1 MKQLLYA
8 ALVVALCGTAAAK
21 PPPKKHNK
29 QRLKVS
35 EAARDPKKLGA
46 SARVSFA
53 HDGKLQLARDL
64 DLVAKYPKLRAEPL
78 TAEEETATN
87 IQKLLRSP
95 LLRRGVTAIH
105 VADARTGTPLFSVN
119 AEEELNPAS
128 NVKLI
133 STATALELLGPD
145 FRYPTRI
152 LGPEPVGG
160 VVKGDIYLLGSYD
173 PTLSISDFENIAM
186 TMQMRGITSIEGSI
200 VVGADPTRDGVYR
213 AIIPVG
219 ITAGEPGA
227 PPTVTL
233 PPNFDLVQVTVT
245 ATTHKKSIRNRL
257 SYKADVI
264 KTETGLPRITLTIGG
279 TIGKDRH
286 VEYPLWTRQRT
297 ATAAYSLIA
306 ALRARAINITGEM
319 KVMELGDYVGESVG
333 NGALPVEL
341 GRHESEPASEIAA
354 RVNKWSVNWLA
365 DRLVMTAAGLSRRA
379 PPSMALALDA
389 MYMWLERS
397 AKLPKDKL
405 VIDTGSGLSYR
416 TQIRSQDMVSIVRSA
431 GGFGTDAPPDVA
443 KAWLHSLAIA
453 GTDGTLQHR
462 FRSPDVRGRIVGK
475 TGTLR
480 NVIAL
485 AGILDFDPARPL
497 AFSIV
502 TNTNQPLQKRQTR
515 QAHAQVIA
523 EVCRYLQRTS
533 IVVPVTPP
541 PIATPSATPSP
552 VSEGEEIDE
561 SGESSP
567 ESDPEKALDTET
579 ANQQ

>member
-8 ALVVALCGTAAAK
+8 AIVVALSGTAAAK
-21 PPPKKHNK
+21 PLPKKLVK
-29 QRLKVS
+29 QRLKVT
-35 EAARDPKKLGA
+35 EAVHDPKKLGA

-53 HDGKLQLARDL
+53 HDGKLQLAREL
-64 DLVAKYPKLRAEPL
+64 GLNTKLPPSL
-78 TAEEETATN
+78 SVEEETAAN

-133 STATALELLGPD
+133 STATALELLGPE

-152 LGPEPVGG
+152 LGPEPQGG

-173 PTLSISDFENIAM
+173 PTLSISDFEDIAM
-186 TMQMRGITSIEGSI
+186 TMAMRGITSVEGSI

-219 ITAGEPGA
+219 IRAGEPGA

-233 PPNFDLVQVTVT
+233 PPNFDLVQVNVT

-257 SYKADVI
+257 TYKADVI
-264 KTETGLPRITLTIGG
+264 KTEAGLPRITLTIGG

-286 VEYPLWTRQRT
+286 AEYPLWTRQRT

-306 ALRARAINITGEM
+306 ALRARSISITGEM
-319 KVMELGDYVGESVG
+319 RVMELGDYIGESVG
-333 NGALPVEL
+333 KGALPIEL

-365 DRLVMTAAGLSRRA
+365 DRLVMTAAGLSRRQ

-416 TQIRSQDMVSIVRSA
+416 TQIRPQDIVSIVRSA
-431 GGFGTDAPPDVA
+431 AGFGTDAAPDVA
-443 KAWLHSLAIA
+443 KAWVHSLAIA

-502 TNTNQPLQKRQTR
+502 TNANRPLQKRQTR

-523 EVCRYLQRTS
+523 EVCKYLQRTS
-533 IVVPVTPP
+533 VAVPVAP
-541 PIATPSATPSP
+541 PIATPSTETAA
-552 VSEGEEIDE
+552 EEIDE
-561 SGESSP
+561 SGESGPASAP
-567 ESDPEKALDTET
+567 DKALDAET

>member
-1 MKQLLYA
+1 MKQRLYA
-8 ALVVALCGTAAAK
+8 AIVVALCGTAAAK
-21 PPPKKHNK
+21 PPHKKLNK
-29 QRLKVS
+29 QRPKVS

-64 DLVAKYPKLRAEPL
+64 DLLAKYPKLRAEPL
-78 TAEEETATN
+78 TPEEETATN

-119 AEEELNPAS
+119 ADEELNPAS

-145 FRYPTRI
+145 FRYSTRI
-152 LGPEPVGG
+152 LGPEPIGG
-160 VVKGDIYLLGSYD
+160 VVKGDVYLLGSYD
-173 PTLSISDFENIAM
+173 PTLSISDFEDIAT
-186 TMQMRGITSIEGSI
+186 TMAMRGITSIEGSI

-227 PPTVTL
+227 APTVTL
-233 PPNFDLVQVTVT
+233 PPNLDLVQVTVT

-257 SYKADVI
+257 SFKADVI

-306 ALRARAINITGEM
+306 ALRARSINITGEM

-379 PPSMALALDA
+379 PPSMALALDS

-397 AKLPKDKL
+397 AKLQKDKL

-416 TQIRSQDMVSIVRSA
+416 TQIRPQDIVSIVRSA
-431 GGFGTDAPPDVA
+431 AGFGTDATPDVA

-502 TNTNQPLQKRQTR
+502 TNTFQPLQKRQTR

-523 EVCRYLQRTS
+523 EVCKYLQRTS
-533 IVVPVTPP
+533 IAIPVAPP
-541 PIATPSATPSP
+541 PISTPSTETDS
-552 VSEGEEIDE
+552 EEIDE
-561 SGESSP
+561 SGESGPAS
-567 ESDPEKALDTET
+567 EPEKALDAET

>member
-8 ALVVALCGTAAAK
+8 AIVVALCGTVAAK
-21 PPPKKHNK
+21 PPPKKLTK

-35 EAARDPKKLGA
+35 EAARDPRTLGA
-46 SARVSFA
+46 SARVA
-53 HDGKLQLARDL
+53 YTHDGKLELARDL
-64 DLVAKYPKLRAEPL
+64 TKVVAKTRNTEPL
-78 TAEEETATN
+78 SAEEETAAN

-95 LLRRGVTAIH
+95 LLRRGVTGIF

-119 AEEELNPAS
+119 ADEELNPAS

-133 STATALELLGPD
+133 STATALELLGPE

-160 VVKGDIYLLGSYD
+160 VVKGDVYLLGSYD
-173 PTLSISDFENIAM
+173 PTLSISDFEDIAM
-186 TMQMRGITSIEGSI
+186 TMAMRGITSIEGNI

-219 ITAGEPGA
+219 ITAGEAGKA
-227 PPTVTL
+227 PTITL

-245 ATTHKKSIRNRL
+245 ATTHKKPVRNRL
-257 SYKADVI
+257 TYKADVI
-264 KTETGLPRITLTIGG
+264 KNDAGLPRITLTIGG

-306 ALRARAINITGEM
+306 ALRAYSIDITGEM
-319 KVMELGDYVGESVG
+319 KVMELGDYIGESVG
-333 NGALPVEL
+333 AGALPVEL

-354 RVNKWSVNWLA
+354 RINKWSVNWLA
-365 DRLVMTAAGLSRRA
+365 DRLVMTAAGLSRRE

-397 AKLPKDKL
+397 AKLAKDKL

-416 TQIRSQDMVSIVRSA
+416 TKIRPHDVVSIIRSAA
-431 GGFGTDAPPDVA
+431 GYGTDGDPDVA
-443 KAWLHSLAIA
+443 KAWLHSLAIG

-462 FRSPDVRGRIVGK
+462 FRTSDVKGRIVGK

-480 NVIAL
+480 TVIAI
-485 AGILDFDPARPL
+485 AGILDFDPTRPL

-502 TNTNQPLQKRQTR
+502 TNTDRPLQKRLTR
-515 QAHAQVIA
+515 RAHAQMIA
-523 EVCRYLQRTS
+523 EVCKYLQRTS
-533 IVVPVTPP
+533 QAVPVSTPP
-541 PIATPSATPSP
+541 PIATPVTETVAEEVEETGAE
-552 VSEGEEIDE
+552 SEQ
-561 SGESSP
+561 
-567 ESDPEKALDTET
+567 ALDAET